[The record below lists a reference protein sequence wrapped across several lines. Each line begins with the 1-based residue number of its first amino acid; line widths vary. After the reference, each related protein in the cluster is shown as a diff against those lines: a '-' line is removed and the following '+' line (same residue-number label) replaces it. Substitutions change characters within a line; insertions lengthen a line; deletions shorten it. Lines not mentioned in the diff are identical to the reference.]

1 VPVARSDPRR
11 ATVVGIV
18 GVVVGSVLI
27 FVVLFAGNLGGDSS
41 HTTTSNSTF
50 NVGSAKDRA
59 DAIERDKTPLLFND
73 TATGSVP
80 LVVQHTGTDPK
91 TGWSAFAAT
100 PDDGSCVLEWNR
112 DQQKFKCGEK
122 TLPPDPGS
130 QFHHYPTRV
139 DGGDLVID
147 LNPNASSTNS

>member
-1 VPVARSDPRR
+1 MARSDPRR

-27 FVVLFAGNLGGDSS
+27 FAVLFAGNLGGDSS

-91 TGWSAFAAT
+91 TALQTAAAEWDQTTERLGVDSQKAFFAEYKK
-100 PDDGSCVLEWNR
+100 L
-112 DQQKFKCGEK
+112 
-122 TLPPDPGS
+122 PGS
-130 QFHHYPTRV
+130 SADHTV
-139 DGGDLVID
+139 EKMGMAVKLD
-147 LNPNASSTNS
+147 

>member
-1 VPVARSDPRR
+1 MR
-11 ATVVGIV
+11 AVLSILHLLVTIG
-18 GVVVGSVLI
+18 LI

-139 DGGDLVID
+139 DGDDLIVD